1 MKVILALGNPGDKYA
16 QTRHNAGFLVIDQLA
31 AGQSAQFSNKP
42 KFFADIAELNSFTV
56 NSSASAKPPVIII
69 PREKILLVKPTTYYN
84 EVGIAARALM
94 DFYKLT
100 LDDLLIIHDDTDL
113 DFGKIRVRKGGRD
126 AGSNGLKSLH
136 AHIGSDFWHIRIGT
150 DNLLRRQVS
159 TDRFVMM
166 NFNSD
171 ELTILKNWTIPT
183 AQTMIHDFLSDH
195 ISAISVKL

>member
-1 MKVILALGNPGDKYA
+1 MKVLLALGNPGEKYVH
-16 QTRHNAGFLVIDQLA
+16 TRHNAGFLVIDHLA
-31 AGQSAQFSNKP
+31 AGQSAHFSNKP

-56 NSSASAKPPVIII
+56 NLAANANSHTIV

-84 EVGIAARALM
+84 EVGIAARAIL

-100 LDDLLIIHDDTDL
+100 LDDLLIIHDDTAL

-150 DNLLRRQVS
+150 DNLLRRQIGDV
-159 TDRFVMM
+159 DFVLSK
-166 NFNSD
+166 FNAD
-171 ELTILKNWTIPT
+171 ERKILRDWTIPEAIKLIGT
-183 AQTMIHDFLSDH
+183 FLDDTIEPLS
-195 ISAISVKL
+195 IKL

>member
-1 MKVILALGNPGDKYA
+1 MKVILALGNPGDKYTH
-16 QTRHNAGFLVIDQLA
+16 TRHNAGFLVIDNLA

-56 NSSASAKPPVIII
+56 DSAASAKPPVTI

-84 EVGIAARALM
+84 EVGIAARAIL

-136 AHIGSDFWHIRIGT
+136 AHIGADFWHIRIGT

-171 ELTILKNWTIPT
+171 ELTILKNWVIPT
-183 AQTMIHDFLSDH
+183 VQTMIHDFLSDH

>member
-1 MKVILALGNPGDKYA
+1 MKVILALGNPGEKYA
-16 QTRHNAGFLVIDQLA
+16 YTRHNAGFLVVNQLA
-31 AGQSAQFSNKP
+31 AEQSAQFSNKP

-56 NSSASAKPPVIII
+56 DSAASTKLPVAI

-84 EVGIAARALM
+84 EVGISARAIL

-100 LDDLLIIHDDTDL
+100 LDDLLVIHDDTDL
-113 DFGKIRVRKGGRD
+113 DFGKIRIRKGGRD

-171 ELTILKNWTIPT
+171 ELTILKNWAIPT
-183 AQTMIHDFLSDH
+183 ARTMVHDFLSDH

>member
-1 MKVILALGNPGDKYA
+1 MKVILALGNPGEKYVH
-16 QTRHNAGFLVIDQLA
+16 TRHNAGFLVIDQLA
-31 AGQSAQFSNKP
+31 SGQSAHFSNKP
-42 KFFADIAELNSFTV
+42 KFFADVAELNSFTV
-56 NSSASAKPPVIII
+56 NSAANAKLPVTI

-84 EVGIAARALM
+84 EVGVAARALM

-100 LDDLLIIHDDTDL
+100 LDDVLIIHDDTDL

-136 AHIGSDFWHIRIGT
+136 AHIGADFWHIRIGT
-150 DNLLRRQVS
+150 DNLLQRQVS

-171 ELTILKNWTIPT
+171 ELTILKNWAIPT
-183 AQTMIHDFLSDH
+183 ARTMIHDFLSDH

>member
-1 MKVILALGNPGDKYA
+1 MKVILALGNPGEKYTY
-16 QTRHNAGFLVIDQLA
+16 TRHNAGFLIIDQLA

-42 KFFADIAELNSFTV
+42 KFFSDIAELNVSG
-56 NSSASAKPPVIII
+56 
-69 PREKILLVKPTTYYN
+69 EKILLVKPNTYYT

-100 LDDLLIIHDDTDL
+100 LDDVLIIHDDTDL

-150 DNLLRRQVS
+150 DNLLRRQIGDV
-159 TDRFVMM
+159 DFVLSK
-166 NFNSD
+166 FNAD
-171 ELTILKNWTIPT
+171 EQKILRDWTIPESIKLIGT
-183 AQTMIHDFLSDH
+183 FLDDT
-195 ISAISVKL
+195 IEPLSVKL

>member
-1 MKVILALGNPGDKYA
+1 MKVILALGNPGEKYTY
-16 QTRHNAGFLVIDQLA
+16 TRHNAGFLVVDQLA
-31 AGQSAQFSNKP
+31 AEQGAHFSNKP
-42 KFFADIAELNSFTV
+42 KFFADIAELRNFTV
-56 NSSASAKPPVIII
+56 NSAASTKPPVTI
-69 PREKILLVKPTTYYN
+69 PLEKILLVRPTTYYN
-84 EVGIAARALM
+84 EVGISARAIL

-100 LDDLLIIHDDTDL
+100 LADLLIIHDDTDL

-136 AHIGSDFWHIRIGT
+136 AHIGADFWHIRIGT

-171 ELTILKNWTIPT
+171 ELTILKNWAIPT
-183 AQTMIHDFLSDH
+183 ARTMIHDFLSDH

>member
-1 MKVILALGNPGDKYA
+1 MKVILALGNPGEKYTY
-16 QTRHNAGFLVIDQLA
+16 TRHNAGFLVVDQLA
-31 AGQSAQFSNKP
+31 AKQSAHFSNKP

-56 NSSASAKPPVIII
+56 DSAASAKPPVTI

-84 EVGIAARALM
+84 EVGISARAVL

-100 LDDLLIIHDDTDL
+100 LDDLLIIHDDTAL

-136 AHIGSDFWHIRIGT
+136 AHIGADFWHIRIGT

-183 AQTMIHDFLSDH
+183 ARTMIHDFLSDH

>member
-1 MKVILALGNPGDKYA
+1 MKVILALGNPGEKYA
-16 QTRHNAGFLVIDQLA
+16 YTRHNAGFLVIDQLA
-31 AGQSAQFSNKP
+31 AEQGVQFSNKP

-56 NSSASAKPPVIII
+56 NSAASTKSHTTI
-69 PREKILLVKPTTYYN
+69 PRGKILLVKPTTYYN

-100 LDDLLIIHDDTDL
+100 LDDVLIIHDDTDL

-136 AHIGSDFWHIRIGT
+136 AHIGADFWHIRIGT

-171 ELTILKNWTIPT
+171 ELTILKNWAIPT
-183 AQTMIHDFLSDH
+183 ARTMIHDFLSDH

>member
-1 MKVILALGNPGDKYA
+1 MKVILALGNPGEKYA
-16 QTRHNAGFLVIDQLA
+16 YTRHNAGFLVIDQLA
-31 AGQSAQFSNKP
+31 AGQGAHFSNKP
-42 KFFADIAELNSFTV
+42 KFFADIAKLNNVRLASTADAK
-56 NSSASAKPPVIII
+56 SSTASPQ
-69 PREKILLVKPTTYYN
+69 EKVLLVKPTTYYN

-100 LDDLLIIHDDTDL
+100 LDDLLVIHDDTDL
-113 DFGKIRVRKGGRD
+113 DFGKIRIRKGGRD

-171 ELTILKNWTIPT
+171 ELTILKNWAIPT
-183 AQTMIHDFLSDH
+183 VQTMIHDFLSDQ

>member
-1 MKVILALGNPGDKYA
+1 MKVILALGNPGEKYVH
-16 QTRHNAGFLVIDQLA
+16 TRHNAGFLVVNQLA
-31 AGQSAQFSNKP
+31 AEQGAQFSNKP
-42 KFFADIAELNSFTV
+42 KFFSDIAELNMSG
-56 NSSASAKPPVIII
+56 
-69 PREKILLVKPTTYYN
+69 EKILLVKPTTYYN
-84 EVGIAARALM
+84 DVGISARALM

-150 DNLLRRQVS
+150 DNLLRWQVS

-171 ELTILKNWTIPT
+171 ELTILKNWAIPT
-183 AQTMIHDFLSDH
+183 AQTIIHDFLSDH
-195 ISAISVKL
+195 ISAISVQL

>member
-1 MKVILALGNPGDKYA
+1 MKVILALGNPGEKYA
-16 QTRHNAGFLVIDQLA
+16 YTRHNAGFLVIDHLA
-31 AGQSAQFSNKP
+31 AGQSAHFSNKP
-42 KFFADIAELNSFTV
+42 KFFADVAELNSFTV
-56 NSSASAKPPVIII
+56 NSAASTKSHTTI
-69 PREKILLVKPTTYYN
+69 PRGKILLVKPTTYYN

-100 LDDLLIIHDDTDL
+100 LDDLLIIHDDTAL

-171 ELTILKNWTIPT
+171 ELTILKNWAIPT
-183 AQTMIHDFLSDH
+183 ARTMIHDFLSDH

>member
-1 MKVILALGNPGDKYA
+1 MKVILALGNPGEKYIY
-16 QTRHNAGFLVIDQLA
+16 TRHNAGFLIIDQLA
-31 AGQSAQFSNKP
+31 AEQNAQFSNKP

-56 NSSASAKPPVIII
+56 DSAASAKPPVTI

-84 EVGIAARALM
+84 EVGIAARAIL

-113 DFGKIRVRKGGRD
+113 DFGKIRIRKGGRD

-150 DNLLRRQVS
+150 DNLLRRQIGDVDFVLS
-159 TDRFVMM
+159 KFNTDERKLLR
-166 NFNSD
+166 D
-171 ELTILKNWTIPT
+171 WTIPESIKLIGT
-183 AQTMIHDFLSDH
+183 FLDGT
-195 ISAISVKL
+195 IEPLSVKL

>member
-1 MKVILALGNPGDKYA
+1 MKVILALGNPGEKYA
-16 QTRHNAGFLVIDQLA
+16 YTRHNAGFLVVDQLA
-31 AGQSAQFSNKP
+31 AEQGAHFSNKP
-42 KFFADIAELNSFTV
+42 KFFANIAELNSFTV
-56 NSSASAKPPVIII
+56 NSSASAKPPVII
-69 PREKILLVKPTTYYN
+69 PREKILLIKPTTYYN

-100 LDDLLIIHDDTDL
+100 LDDVLIIHDDTDL

-171 ELTILKNWTIPT
+171 ELTILKNWAIPT
-183 AQTMIHDFLSDH
+183 ARTMIHDFLSDH

>member
-1 MKVILALGNPGDKYA
+1 MKVILALGNPGEKYVH
-16 QTRHNAGFLVIDQLA
+16 TRHNAGFLVVDQLA
-31 AGQSAQFSNKP
+31 AGQSAHFSNKP
-42 KFFADIAELNSFTV
+42 KFFADIAELNNV
-56 NSSASAKPPVIII
+56 KLASTANTKSRTTSPQ
-69 PREKILLVKPTTYYN
+69 EKVLLVKPTTYYN
-84 EVGIAARALM
+84 EVGVAARALL

-100 LDDLLIIHDDTDL
+100 LDDVLIIHDDTDL

-126 AGSNGLKSLH
+126 AGNNGLKSLH
-136 AHIGSDFWHIRIGT
+136 THIGADFWHIRIGT

-171 ELTILKNWTIPT
+171 ELTILKNWAIPT
-183 AQTMIHDFLSDH
+183 AQTMIHDFLSNH